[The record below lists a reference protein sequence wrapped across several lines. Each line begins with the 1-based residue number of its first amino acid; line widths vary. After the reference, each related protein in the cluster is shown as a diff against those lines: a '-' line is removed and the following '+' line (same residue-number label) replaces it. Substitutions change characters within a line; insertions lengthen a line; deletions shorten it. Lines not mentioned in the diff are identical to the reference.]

1 MRYLILLLIP
11 IVALSEVK
19 VTDNLII
26 NNNFEQ
32 GNTNS
37 WTTNGDVQVI
47 GDCCELNN
55 IPSNYDLEF
64 GDAGSIEQDF
74 NLTSD
79 TITQPMLDNGITLNS
94 SVEVQNGEGGEG
106 GWAGKNKGGS
116 DTFVIRL
123 QIKDANQNIL
133 STTTQIRQTTTDIYG
148 QNFTDS
154 VTYTGIGSN
163 IGNIHISGIDENA
176 PDILGGANIDNVSVT
191 MTYDDIVVLSS
202 EETEH
207 INSIVAVVQEPII
220 EEIIIVEA
228 PVIEETITV
237 EEPIIEEII
246 LSAQQTNEIV
256 EIFEEIEE
264 VFTQEEF
271 TQIQELVFEEIY
283 IEPVQEEVFVET
295 IQEMPE
301 LTLEEQFVEETIVL
315 SPVIMEEEIM
325 EAPVEMVEETVV
337 EESTMESIVEPEMEV
352 EESVEVAEEVFEEM
366 IAEAP
371 IEQETIIEE
380 TEEISNEEET
390 IEETEGDTNIDESNS
405 DIVTEETET
414 QNESGSVETQL
425 TIENIT
431 IKVADKIK
439 TTEGQLKAVSI
450 IVAKVMQGSNK
461 ISSYSQVNAEIFK
474 QPVIMD
480 RNIDSYFSQTY
491 VDVRNIYNDRTY
503 GDRED
508 WISR

>member
-1 MRYLILLLIP
+1 MVKIRNNNELKYPKIGFKRLGWYVCTLLIIP
-11 IVALSEVK
+11 IVGLSEVK
-19 VTDNLII
+19 VTDNLIK

-32 GNTNS
+32 GNSNS
-37 WTTNGDVQVI
+37 WTTSGDVQVI

-106 GWAGKNKGGS
+106 GWINKGGA
-116 DTFVIRL
+116 DTFTIRL
-123 QIKDANQNIL
+123 QIKDENQNIL

-154 VTYTGIGSN
+154 VSYTGIGSN

-191 MTYDDIVVLSS
+191 MTYDDTVLS
-202 EETEH
+202 
-207 INSIVAVVQEPII
+207 V
-220 EEIIIVEA
+220 
-228 PVIEETITV
+228 
-237 EEPIIEEII
+237 
-246 LSAQQTNEIV
+246 QQTQEIAQ
-256 EIFEEIEE
+256 IFEEIEE

-283 IEPVQEEVFVET
+283 IESVQEEVFVET

-337 EESTMESIVEPEMEV
+337 EESTMESVVEPEMEV

-371 IEQETIIEE
+371 IEQETTIQE

-390 IEETEGDTNIDESNS
+390 VEETEGNTEVVESNT
-405 DIVTEETET
+405 DVVAEETET
-414 QNESGSVETQL
+414 NNDSGSIETQL
-425 TIENIT
+425 TIEDIT

-480 RNIDSYFSQTY
+480 RNIDSYFSQSY

-503 GDRED
+503 EDRQD

>member
-1 MRYLILLLIP
+1 MVKIRNNNELKYPKIGFKRLGWYVCTLLIIP
-11 IVALSEVK
+11 IVGLSEVK
-19 VTDNLII
+19 VTDNLIK

-32 GNTNS
+32 GNSNS
-37 WTTNGDVQVI
+37 WTTSGDVQVL

-106 GWAGKNKGGS
+106 GWINKGGA
-116 DTFVIRL
+116 DTFTIRL
-123 QIKDANQNIL
+123 QIKDENQNIL

-154 VTYTGIGSN
+154 VSYTGIGSN

-191 MTYDDIVVLSS
+191 MTYDDTVLS
-202 EETEH
+202 
-207 INSIVAVVQEPII
+207 V
-220 EEIIIVEA
+220 
-228 PVIEETITV
+228 
-237 EEPIIEEII
+237 
-246 LSAQQTNEIV
+246 QQTQEIAQ
-256 EIFEEIEE
+256 IFEEIEE

-283 IEPVQEEVFVET
+283 IESVQEEVFVET

-337 EESTMESIVEPEMEV
+337 EESTMESVVEPEMEV

-371 IEQETIIEE
+371 IEQETTIQE

-390 IEETEGDTNIDESNS
+390 VEETEGNTEVVESNT
-405 DIVTEETET
+405 DVVAEEGEVD
-414 QNESGSVETQL
+414 NESGSVETQL
-425 TIENIT
+425 TIEDIT

-439 TTEGQLKAVSI
+439 TTEGQLKAVSL
-450 IVAKVMQGSNK
+450 IVAKVMSNNNK
-461 ISSYSQVNAEIFK
+461 IDSYSQVNAEIFK

-503 GDRED
+503 EDRQD

>member
-1 MRYLILLLIP
+1 MRYLTLLLIP
-11 IVALSEVK
+11 IVAFSEVK

-32 GNTNS
+32 GNSNG

-74 NLTSD
+74 NLLSD

-106 GWAGKNKGGS
+106 GWINKGGA
-116 DTFVIRL
+116 DTFTIRL
-123 QIKDANQNIL
+123 QIKDENQNIL

-154 VTYTGIGSN
+154 VSYTGIGSN

-191 MTYDDIVVLSS
+191 MTYDDTVLS
-202 EETEH
+202 
-207 INSIVAVVQEPII
+207 V
-220 EEIIIVEA
+220 
-228 PVIEETITV
+228 
-237 EEPIIEEII
+237 
-246 LSAQQTNEIV
+246 QQTQEIAQ
-256 EIFEEIEE
+256 IFEEIEE

-337 EESTMESIVEPEMEV
+337 EESTMESVVEPEMEV

-371 IEQETIIEE
+371 IEQ
-380 TEEISNEEET
+380 TEEISNEEEV
-390 IEETEGDTNIDESNS
+390 IEETEGDTNVDESNS

-414 QNESGSVETQL
+414 RNDSGSIETQL
-425 TIENIT
+425 TIEDIT

-480 RNIDSYFSQTY
+480 RNIDSYFSQSY

>member
-1 MRYLILLLIP
+1 MRYLTLLLIP
-11 IVALSEVK
+11 IFALSEVK

-32 GNTNS
+32 GNSNS
-37 WTTNGDVQVI
+37 WTTSGDVQVI

-106 GWAGKNKGGS
+106 GWINKGGA
-116 DTFVIRL
+116 DTFTIRL
-123 QIKDANQNIL
+123 QIKDENQNIL

-154 VTYTGIGSN
+154 VSYTGIGSN

-191 MTYDDIVVLSS
+191 MTYDDTVLS
-202 EETEH
+202 
-207 INSIVAVVQEPII
+207 V
-220 EEIIIVEA
+220 
-228 PVIEETITV
+228 
-237 EEPIIEEII
+237 
-246 LSAQQTNEIV
+246 QQTQEIAQ
-256 EIFEEIEE
+256 IFEEIEE

-337 EESTMESIVEPEMEV
+337 EESTMESVVEPEMEV

-380 TEEISNEEET
+380 TEEISNEEEVV
-390 IEETEGDTNIDESNS
+390 EETEGDTNIDESNS

-414 QNESGSVETQL
+414 QNDSGSVETQL
-425 TIENIT
+425 TIEDIT

>member
-32 GNTNS
+32 GNSNS
-37 WTTNGDVQVI
+37 WTTSGDVQVV

-74 NLTSD
+74 NLLSD
-79 TITQPMLDNGITLNS
+79 KITQPMLDNGITLNS

-106 GWAGKNKGGS
+106 GWINKGGA
-116 DTFVIRL
+116 DTFTIRL
-123 QIKDANQNIL
+123 QIKDENQNIL
-133 STTTQIRQTTTDIYG
+133 STFTQIRQTTTDING

-154 VTYTGIGSN
+154 VSYTGIGSN

-191 MTYDDIVVLSS
+191 MTYDDTVLS
-202 EETEH
+202 
-207 INSIVAVVQEPII
+207 V
-220 EEIIIVEA
+220 
-228 PVIEETITV
+228 
-237 EEPIIEEII
+237 
-246 LSAQQTNEIV
+246 QQTQEIAQ
-256 EIFEEIEE
+256 IFEEIQE

-271 TQIQELVFEEIY
+271 TQIQELIFEEIF
-283 IEPVQEEVFVET
+283 IEPVQEEVFVESV
-295 IQEMPE
+295 QEMPE

-337 EESTMESIVEPEMEV
+337 EESTMESVVEPEMEV

-380 TEEISNEEET
+380 TEEISNEEEV

-425 TIENIT
+425 TIEDIT

-503 GDRED
+503 GDRQD

>member
-32 GNTNS
+32 GNSNS
-37 WTTNGDVQVI
+37 WTTSGDVQVV

-74 NLTSD
+74 NLLSD
-79 TITQPMLDNGITLNS
+79 KITQPMLDNGITLNS

-106 GWAGKNKGGS
+106 GWINKGGA
-116 DTFVIRL
+116 DTFTIRL
-123 QIKDANQNIL
+123 QIKDENQNIL
-133 STTTQIRQTTTDIYG
+133 STFTQIRQTTTDING

-154 VTYTGIGSN
+154 VSYTGIGSN

-191 MTYDDIVVLSS
+191 MTYDDTVLS
-202 EETEH
+202 
-207 INSIVAVVQEPII
+207 V
-220 EEIIIVEA
+220 
-228 PVIEETITV
+228 
-237 EEPIIEEII
+237 
-246 LSAQQTNEIV
+246 QQTQEIAQ
-256 EIFEEIEE
+256 IFEEIQE

-271 TQIQELVFEEIY
+271 TQIQELIFEEIF
-283 IEPVQEEVFVET
+283 IEPVQEEVFVESV
-295 IQEMPE
+295 QEMPE

-337 EESTMESIVEPEMEV
+337 EESTMESVVEPEMEV

-380 TEEISNEEET
+380 TEEISNEEEV

-425 TIENIT
+425 TIEDIT

-461 ISSYSQVNAEIFK
+461 ISSYSQVNAEIFE

-503 GDRED
+503 GDRQD

>member
-1 MRYLILLLIP
+1 MRYLTLLLIP
-11 IVALSEVK
+11 IVAFSEVK

-32 GNTNS
+32 GNSNS
-37 WTTNGDVQVI
+37 WTTSGDVQVI

-74 NLTSD
+74 NLLSD

-106 GWAGKNKGGS
+106 GWINKGGA
-116 DTFVIRL
+116 DTFTIRL
-123 QIKDANQNIL
+123 QIKDENQNIL

-154 VTYTGIGSN
+154 VSYTGIGSN

-191 MTYDDIVVLSS
+191 MTYDDTVLS
-202 EETEH
+202 
-207 INSIVAVVQEPII
+207 V
-220 EEIIIVEA
+220 
-228 PVIEETITV
+228 
-237 EEPIIEEII
+237 
-246 LSAQQTNEIV
+246 QQTQEIAQ
-256 EIFEEIEE
+256 IFEEIEE

-271 TQIQELVFEEIY
+271 TQIQELVLEEIY

-337 EESTMESIVEPEMEV
+337 EESTMESVVEPEMEV

-380 TEEISNEEET
+380 TEEISNEEEVV
-390 IEETEGDTNIDESNS
+390 EETEGDTNIDESNS

-425 TIENIT
+425 TIEDIT

>member
-1 MRYLILLLIP
+1 MVKIRNNNELKYPKIGFKRLGWYVCTLLIIP
-11 IVALSEVK
+11 IVGLSEVK
-19 VTDNLII
+19 VTDNLIN

-32 GNTNS
+32 GNSNS
-37 WTTNGDVQVI
+37 WTTSGDVQVL

-106 GWAGKNKGGS
+106 GWINKGGA
-116 DTFVIRL
+116 DTFTIRL
-123 QIKDANQNIL
+123 QIKDENQNIL

-154 VTYTGIGSN
+154 VSYTGIGSN
-163 IGNIHISGIDENA
+163 IGNIYISGIDENA

-191 MTYDDIVVLSS
+191 MTYDDTVLS
-202 EETEH
+202 
-207 INSIVAVVQEPII
+207 V
-220 EEIIIVEA
+220 
-228 PVIEETITV
+228 
-237 EEPIIEEII
+237 
-246 LSAQQTNEIV
+246 QQTQEIAQ
-256 EIFEEIEE
+256 IFEEIEE

-283 IEPVQEEVFVET
+283 IESVQEEVFVET

-337 EESTMESIVEPEMEV
+337 EESTMESVVEPEMEV

-371 IEQETIIEE
+371 IEQETTIQE

-390 IEETEGDTNIDESNS
+390 VEETEGNTEVVESNT
-405 DIVTEETET
+405 DVVAEEGEVD
-414 QNESGSVETQL
+414 NESGSVETQL
-425 TIENIT
+425 TIEDIT

-439 TTEGQLKAVSI
+439 TTEGQLKAVSL
-450 IVAKVMQGSNK
+450 IVAKVMSNNNK
-461 ISSYSQVNAEIFK
+461 IDSYSQVNAEIFK

-503 GDRED
+503 EDRQD

>member
-1 MRYLILLLIP
+1 MRYLTLLLIP

-32 GNTNS
+32 GNSNS
-37 WTTNGDVQVI
+37 WTTSGDVQVI

-106 GWAGKNKGGS
+106 GWINKGGA
-116 DTFVIRL
+116 DTFTIRL
-123 QIKDANQNIL
+123 QIKDENQNIL

-154 VTYTGIGSN
+154 VSYTGIGSN

-191 MTYDDIVVLSS
+191 MTYDDTVLS
-202 EETEH
+202 
-207 INSIVAVVQEPII
+207 V
-220 EEIIIVEA
+220 
-228 PVIEETITV
+228 
-237 EEPIIEEII
+237 
-246 LSAQQTNEIV
+246 QQTQEIAQ
-256 EIFEEIEE
+256 IFEEIEE

-337 EESTMESIVEPEMEV
+337 EESTMESVVEPEMEV

-380 TEEISNEEET
+380 TEEISNEEEVV
-390 IEETEGDTNIDESNS
+390 EETEGDTNIDESNS

-425 TIENIT
+425 TIEDIT

>member
-1 MRYLILLLIP
+1 MVKIRNNNELKYPKIGFKRLGWYVCTLLIIP
-11 IVALSEVK
+11 IVGLSEVK
-19 VTDNLII
+19 VTDNLIK

-32 GNTNS
+32 GNSNS
-37 WTTNGDVQVI
+37 WTTSGDVQVL

-106 GWAGKNKGGS
+106 GWINKGGA
-116 DTFVIRL
+116 DTFTIRL
-123 QIKDANQNIL
+123 QIKDENQNIL

-148 QNFTDS
+148 QNFTDYVS
-154 VTYTGIGSN
+154 YTGIGSN

-191 MTYDDIVVLSS
+191 MTYDDTVLS
-202 EETEH
+202 
-207 INSIVAVVQEPII
+207 V
-220 EEIIIVEA
+220 
-228 PVIEETITV
+228 
-237 EEPIIEEII
+237 
-246 LSAQQTNEIV
+246 QQTQEIAQ
-256 EIFEEIEE
+256 IFEEIEE

-283 IEPVQEEVFVET
+283 IESVQEEVFVET

-337 EESTMESIVEPEMEV
+337 EESTMESVVEPEMEV

-371 IEQETIIEE
+371 IEQETTIQE

-390 IEETEGDTNIDESNS
+390 VEETEGNTEVVESNT
-405 DIVTEETET
+405 DVVAEEGEVD
-414 QNESGSVETQL
+414 NESGSVETQL
-425 TIENIT
+425 TIEDIT

-439 TTEGQLKAVSI
+439 TTEGQLKAVSL
-450 IVAKVMQGSNK
+450 IVAKVMSNNNK
-461 ISSYSQVNAEIFK
+461 IDSYSQVNAEIFK

-503 GDRED
+503 EDRQD

>member
-1 MRYLILLLIP
+1 MRYLTLLLIP

-32 GNTNS
+32 GNSNA

-47 GDCCELNN
+47 RDCCELNN

-74 NLTSD
+74 NLLSD

-106 GWAGKNKGGS
+106 GWINKGGA
-116 DTFVIRL
+116 DTFTIRL
-123 QIKDANQNIL
+123 QIKDENQNIL
-133 STTTQIRQTTTDIYG
+133 STTTQIRQTTTNIYG

-154 VTYTGIGSN
+154 VSYTGIGSN

-191 MTYDDIVVLSS
+191 MTYDDTVLS
-202 EETEH
+202 
-207 INSIVAVVQEPII
+207 V
-220 EEIIIVEA
+220 
-228 PVIEETITV
+228 
-237 EEPIIEEII
+237 
-246 LSAQQTNEIV
+246 QQTQEIAQ
-256 EIFEEIEE
+256 IFEEIKE

-337 EESTMESIVEPEMEV
+337 EESTMESVVEPEMEV

-371 IEQETIIEE
+371 IEQ
-380 TEEISNEEET
+380 TEEISNEEEVV
-390 IEETEGDTNIDESNS
+390 EETEGDTNIDESNS

-425 TIENIT
+425 TIEDIT

>member
-1 MRYLILLLIP
+1 MAKIRDKNELKYPKIGFKRLGWYVCTLLILP
-11 IVALSEVK
+11 ISLCAET
-19 VTDNLII
+19 TDNLII
-26 NNNFEQ
+26 NSTFEG
-32 GNTNS
+32 GNANA
-37 WTTNGDVQVI
+37 WTQSGDGQVI
-47 GDCCELNN
+47 NDCCG
-55 IPSNYDLEF
+55 SQYDYEF
-64 GDAGSIEQDF
+64 GDSGSIEQDF

-79 TITQPMLDNGITLNS
+79 SITQSMLNNGIQLDS
-94 SVEVQNGEGGEG
+94 SVLVQNGEGGEG
-106 GWAGKNKGGS
+106 GWASNRGGADS
-116 DTFVIRL
+116 VTIRL
-123 QIKDANQNIL
+123 QIKDADQNVL
-133 STTTQIRQTTTDIYG
+133 ATTTQTRITTTDIYG

-154 VTYTGIGSN
+154 VIYSGVGSN
-163 IGNIHISGIDENA
+163 IGSIRIEGIDENA

-191 MTYDDIVVLSS
+191 MTYDDTVLS
-202 EETEH
+202 
-207 INSIVAVVQEPII
+207 V
-220 EEIIIVEA
+220 
-228 PVIEETITV
+228 
-237 EEPIIEEII
+237 
-246 LSAQQTNEIV
+246 QQTQEIAQ
-256 EIFEEIEE
+256 IFEEIEE

-337 EESTMESIVEPEMEV
+337 EESTIESVVEPEMEV
-352 EESVEVAEEVFEEM
+352 EESVEVAEKVFEEM

-371 IEQETIIEE
+371 IEQETTIEE

-390 IEETEGDTNIDESNS
+390 IEETEGNTEVVESNT
-405 DIVTEETET
+405 DVVAEETET
-414 QNESGSVETQL
+414 NNDSGSVETQL
-425 TIENIT
+425 TIEDIT

-439 TTEGQLKAVSI
+439 TTEGQLKAVSL
-450 IVAKVMQGSNK
+450 IVAKVMSNNNK
-461 ISSYSQVNAEIFK
+461 IDSYSQVNAEIFK

-503 GDRED
+503 EDRQD

>member
-1 MRYLILLLIP
+1 MRYLTLLLIP
-11 IVALSEVK
+11 IVAFSEVK

-32 GNTNS
+32 GNSNA

-47 GDCCELNN
+47 RDCCELNN

-74 NLTSD
+74 NLLSD

-106 GWAGKNKGGS
+106 GWIDKGGA
-116 DTFVIRL
+116 DTFTIRL
-123 QIKDANQNIL
+123 QIKDENQNIL
-133 STTTQIRQTTTDIYG
+133 STITQIRQTTTGIYG

-154 VTYTGIGSN
+154 VSYTGIGSN

-191 MTYDDIVVLSS
+191 MTYDDTVLS
-202 EETEH
+202 
-207 INSIVAVVQEPII
+207 V
-220 EEIIIVEA
+220 
-228 PVIEETITV
+228 
-237 EEPIIEEII
+237 
-246 LSAQQTNEIV
+246 QQTQEIAQ
-256 EIFEEIEE
+256 IFEEIKE

-337 EESTMESIVEPEMEV
+337 EESTMESVVEPEMQV

-425 TIENIT
+425 TIEDIT

>member
-1 MRYLILLLIP
+1 MRYLTLLLIP
-11 IVALSEVK
+11 IFALSEVK

-32 GNTNS
+32 GNSNG
-37 WTTNGDVQVI
+37 WTTNGDVHVL

-64 GDAGSIEQDF
+64 GDAGSVEQDF

-106 GWAGKNKGGS
+106 GWIKKGGA
-116 DTFVIRL
+116 DTFTIRL
-123 QIKDANQNIL
+123 QIKDENQNIL

-154 VTYTGIGSN
+154 VSYTGTGSN

-191 MTYDDIVVLSS
+191 MTYDDTVLS
-202 EETEH
+202 
-207 INSIVAVVQEPII
+207 V
-220 EEIIIVEA
+220 
-228 PVIEETITV
+228 
-237 EEPIIEEII
+237 
-246 LSAQQTNEIV
+246 QQTQEIAQ
-256 EIFEEIEE
+256 IFEEIEE

-337 EESTMESIVEPEMEV
+337 EESTMESVVEPEMEV

-371 IEQETIIEE
+371 IEQ
-380 TEEISNEEET
+380 TEEISNEEEVV
-390 IEETEGDTNIDESNS
+390 EETEGDTNIDESNS

-414 QNESGSVETQL
+414 NNESGSIETKL
-425 TIENIT
+425 TIEDIT

>member
-1 MRYLILLLIP
+1 MRYLTLLLIP

-32 GNTNS
+32 GNSNG

-106 GWAGKNKGGS
+106 GWINKGGA
-116 DTFVIRL
+116 DTFTIRL
-123 QIKDANQNIL
+123 QIKDENQNIL
-133 STTTQIRQTTTDIYG
+133 STTTQIRQTTTNIYG

-154 VTYTGIGSN
+154 VSYTGIGSN

-191 MTYDDIVVLSS
+191 MTYDDTVLS
-202 EETEH
+202 
-207 INSIVAVVQEPII
+207 V
-220 EEIIIVEA
+220 
-228 PVIEETITV
+228 
-237 EEPIIEEII
+237 
-246 LSAQQTNEIV
+246 QQTQEIAQ
-256 EIFEEIEE
+256 IFEEIKE

-337 EESTMESIVEPEMEV
+337 EESTMESVVEPEMEV

-371 IEQETIIEE
+371 IEQ
-380 TEEISNEEET
+380 TEEISNEEEVV
-390 IEETEGDTNIDESNS
+390 EETEGDTNIDESNS
-405 DIVTEETET
+405 DIVTEETENN
-414 QNESGSVETQL
+414 NESGSIENQL
-425 TIENIT
+425 TIEDIT

>member
-1 MRYLILLLIP
+1 MRYLTLLLIP
-11 IVALSEVK
+11 IVAFSEVK

-32 GNTNS
+32 GNSNA

-47 GDCCELNN
+47 RDCCELNN

-74 NLTSD
+74 NLLSD

-106 GWAGKNKGGS
+106 GWIDKGGA
-116 DTFVIRL
+116 DTFTIRL
-123 QIKDANQNIL
+123 QIKDENQNIL
-133 STTTQIRQTTTDIYG
+133 STITQIRQTTTGIYG

-154 VTYTGIGSN
+154 VSYTGIGSN

-191 MTYDDIVVLSS
+191 MTYDDTVLS
-202 EETEH
+202 
-207 INSIVAVVQEPII
+207 V
-220 EEIIIVEA
+220 
-228 PVIEETITV
+228 
-237 EEPIIEEII
+237 
-246 LSAQQTNEIV
+246 QQTQEIAQ
-256 EIFEEIEE
+256 IFEEIKE

-337 EESTMESIVEPEMEV
+337 EESTMESVVEPEMQV

-405 DIVTEETET
+405 DIVTEETENN
-414 QNESGSVETQL
+414 NESGSVETQL
-425 TIENIT
+425 TIEDIT

>member
-1 MRYLILLLIP
+1 MRYLTLLLIP

-32 GNTNS
+32 GNSNG

-106 GWAGKNKGGS
+106 GWINKGGA
-116 DTFVIRL
+116 DTFTIRL
-123 QIKDANQNIL
+123 QIKDENQNIL
-133 STTTQIRQTTTDIYG
+133 STTTQIRQTTTNIYG

-154 VTYTGIGSN
+154 VSYTGIGSN

-191 MTYDDIVVLSS
+191 MTYDDTVLS
-202 EETEH
+202 
-207 INSIVAVVQEPII
+207 V
-220 EEIIIVEA
+220 
-228 PVIEETITV
+228 
-237 EEPIIEEII
+237 
-246 LSAQQTNEIV
+246 QQTQEIAQ
-256 EIFEEIEE
+256 IFEEIEE

-337 EESTMESIVEPEMEV
+337 EESTMESVVEPEMEV

-371 IEQETIIEE
+371 IEQ
-380 TEEISNEEET
+380 TEEISNEEEVV
-390 IEETEGDTNIDESNS
+390 EETEGDTNIDESNS
-405 DIVTEETET
+405 DIVTEETENN
-414 QNESGSVETQL
+414 NESGSIENQL
-425 TIENIT
+425 TIEDIT